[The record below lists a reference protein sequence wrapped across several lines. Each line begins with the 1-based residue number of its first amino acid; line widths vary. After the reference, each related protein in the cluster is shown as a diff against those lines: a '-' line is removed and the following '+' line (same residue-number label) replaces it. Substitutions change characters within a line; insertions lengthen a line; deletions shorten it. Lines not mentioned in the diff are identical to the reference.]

1 MSDRLFGP
9 LKALL
14 LAMSIVLLL
23 AHCHA
28 APTDSTWQ
36 RIQDIGTIR
45 IGMDANWVPFEY
57 IDGAGQLVGFD
68 VELAQELGQRLDLDM
83 NLVANLSFDGL
94 YDALTA
100 GRVDAVISAVVVDMG
115 RSADFAFS
123 APYFEAGQVIVVG
136 PQGSN
141 IEGLENLP
149 GRILA
154 VELGSESD
162 SIARRWVRRLS
173 DLSLLHTDS
182 ADDALTAVMQ
192 DQADAAITDRA
203 TALIGL
209 KRLGQRET
217 IPYQMG
223 GSCLHISNEPITDE
237 QYAIV
242 VRRDSQ
248 LLLNVINNALS
259 TMRDDGTLEAL
270 ERKWL
275 GP

>member
-1 MSDRLFGP
+1 MSRRLYGP
-9 LKALL
+9 LGAML
-14 LAMSIVLLL
+14 LAAVLLL
-23 AHCHA
+23 ARCHN
-28 APTDSTWQ
+28 APTDLTWQ
-36 RIQDIGTIR
+36 HIQDLGTIR

-57 IDGAGQLVGFD
+57 IDGTGQLVGFD
-68 VELAQELGQRLDLDM
+68 VELAQELGERLDLDV

-100 GRVDAVISAVVVDMG
+100 GQVDAVISAVVVDMG

-123 APYFEAGQVIVVG
+123 APYFDAGQVIVVG
-136 PQGSN
+136 PRGSS
-141 IEGLENLP
+141 IEGVKNLP
-149 GRILA
+149 GRVLA
-154 VELGSESD
+154 VELGSEGD
-162 SIARRWVRRLS
+162 SIARRWVRRIA

-182 ADDALTAVMQ
+182 ADDALTAVTQ

-209 KRLGQRET
+209 KRLGRLDHNTQ
-217 IPYQMG
+217 QMG
-223 GSCLHISNEPITDE
+223 GSSLRIGDEPVTDE

-242 VRRDSQ
+242 VRRDDQ
-248 LLLNVINNALS
+248 LLLNAINNIL
-259 TMRDDGTLEAL
+259 TNMRDDGTLEAL